1 MFAVHFYENNSRVLT
16 QALRNIP
23 SVDEA
28 IKIKGKKGK
37 VINITEIEGN
47 VIHVHIEFEKLIVKN
62 SASSKELGKK
72 KKR

>member
-23 SVDEA
+23 SVNEP

-47 VIHVHIEFEKLIVKN
+47 VIHVHVEFEKLVVKN
-62 SASSKELGKK
+62 PVGSKDLGKK

>member
-1 MFAVHFYENNSRVLT
+1 MFAIHFYENNSRVLT

-23 SVDEA
+23 AVDET

-47 VIHVHIEFEKLIVKN
+47 VIHVHVEFEKPVVKN
-62 SASSKELGKK
+62 PVAAKELGKK